1 MIDILK
7 YFDEPVSQRQ
17 KQYETVRAVVKDRLS
32 IKAAAGRF
40 GYKVSTV
47 NSILERCQEW

>member
-7 YFDEPVSQRQ
+7 YFDEPTSQRQ
-17 KQYETVRAVVKDRLS
+17 KQYEIIRAIIKDGLS
-32 IKAAAGRF
+32 IKAAARRF

-47 NSILERCQEW
+47 NSILERC